1 MSTPSMLSSGKLIP
15 TSTMI
20 ALVLVSKTVIFAPI
34 SPSPPSGVI
43 RTVSSLRLAFL
54 SGCRRS
60 SWISLFCAIA
70 SSIAFCH
77 GSLPVRLFGIFER
90 FLCFFFFCESE
101 EFVSSA
107 TLEFAP
113 FALLPLGF
121 ARPSRFKFEPP
132 APFSLFFGYAPP
144 KCAPFAPFECTAFEL
159 PFDEPPEEF
168 DPLREPFF
176 EPFER
181 TEFCPFFAPL
191 FL

>member
-43 RTVSSLRLAFL
+43 RTVSSLRLASL

-90 FLCFFFFCESE
+90 FLCFFFFCASMELA
-101 EFVSSA
+101 SSA
-107 TLEFAP
+107 ALEFAP
-113 FALLPLGF
+113 FVLLALGF
-121 ARPSRFKFEPP
+121 ARPSRFKFEPL
-132 APFSLFFGYAPP
+132 APFSLLFGYTPA
-144 KCAPFAPFECTAFEL
+144 KCAPLAPFEL
-159 PFDEPPEEF
+159 PFDEPPAEF
-168 DPLREPFF
+168 DPL
-176 EPFER
+176 
-181 TEFCPFFAPL
+181 
-191 FL
+191 